1 MTIISAATALSSA
14 QMRILL
20 ALGATLL
27 LTIALLAAAVDQE
40 MTIPGNGWSLPA
52 TLVLPESGPA
62 PCVVFFAGSGPTDR
76 DWKSPL
82 QPGTNGSAKQLAAAL
97 QAKGV
102 GSIRFDKVG
111 SGLNLP
117 KSAAPEELKKLE
129 VLSMAH
135 YVDEANAAF
144 EVLAKR
150 PECGKVFLLGHSEGS
165 VHAFS
170 AAVTRQTDARFG
182 GMISLAGPSRSILDT
197 VIEQIRARHKTTGD
211 DLAAIDRQLTAFR
224 SAMVTADAPAPDLSM
239 IPEAVALWQMAHSPA
254 QQRVARELLLTDPL
268 VSVKAYRGRA
278 LIVSAGHD
286 AQVSV
291 PDGDRIFSALPG
303 DATSKTR
310 AVIANANHVFK
321 GDPRDPASLSPQQIS
336 AAYTDEGRQLAD
348 GIVDR
353 IVAFVSAK

>member
-14 QMRILL
+14 KMRTLL

-27 LTIALLAAAVDQE
+27 LTIAL
-40 MTIPGNGWSLPA
+40 
-52 TLVLPESGPA
+52 
-62 PCVVFFAGSGPTDR
+62 
-76 DWKSPL
+76 
-82 QPGTNGSAKQLAAAL
+82 SA
-97 QAKGV
+97 
-102 GSIRFDKVG
+102 
-111 SGLNLP
+111 
-117 KSAAPEELKKLE
+117 
-129 VLSMAH
+129 
-135 YVDEANAAF
+135 
-144 EVLAKR
+144 AKR

-197 VIEQIRARHKTTGD
+197 VIEQIRARRKTTGD
-211 DLAAIDRQLTAFR
+211 DLAAIDRQLAAFR

-239 IPEAVALWQMAHSPA
+239 IPEAVAFWQMAPSPA

-278 LIVSAGHD
+278 LVVSAGHD

-291 PDGDRIFSALPG
+291 ADGDRIFAALPG

-321 GDPRDPASLSPQQIS
+321 ADPRDPASLSPQQIS